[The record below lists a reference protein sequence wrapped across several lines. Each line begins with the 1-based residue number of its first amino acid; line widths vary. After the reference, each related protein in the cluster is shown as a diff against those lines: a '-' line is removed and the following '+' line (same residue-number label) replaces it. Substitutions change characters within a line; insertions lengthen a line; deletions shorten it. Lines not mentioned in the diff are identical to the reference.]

1 MAARTFRLICS
12 FFEYSVVTLSFQP
25 IGMPAVPS
33 AITFSP
39 MQSGDE
45 PRVNALHERVFGPGR
60 FARTAFRLR
69 EKAAPFLSLSLVA
82 EEAGTLIGA
91 VSMSRIAVGDTN
103 GVLLG
108 PLAVLP
114 EKRDVGVGKALL
126 FQAVEA
132 AHRSGEPFVLLV
144 GDLPYYAPAGFEV
157 VPLGTMTMPG
167 PVDPSRLLIAMSSS
181 ANALPAGVVRGSA

>member
-1 MAARTFRLICS
+1 M
-12 FFEYSVVTLSFQP
+12 TLPLQP
-25 IGMPAVPS
+25 VGMPAVPS
-33 AITFSP
+33 TVTFAP
-39 MQSGDE
+39 MQSVDE

-69 EKAAPFLSLSLVA
+69 EKAAPLLALSLVA
-82 EEAGTLIGA
+82 EEADTLIGA
-91 VSMSRIAVGDTN
+91 VSMSRIAVGEVE

-132 AHRSGEPFVLLV
+132 AHQSGEPFVLLV
-144 GDLPYYAPAGFEV
+144 GDLPYYAPAGFAV
-157 VPLGTMTMPG
+157 VPFGTMTMPG
-167 PVDPSRLLIAMSSS
+167 PVDPTRLLIAINRSVD
-181 ANALPAGVVRGSA
+181 ALPTGLPTGAVRGTS

>member
-1 MAARTFRLICS
+1 M
-12 FFEYSVVTLSFQP
+12 TLPLQP
-25 IGMPAVPS
+25 VGMPAVPS
-33 AITFSP
+33 TIAFAS
-39 MQSGDE
+39 MQSVDE
-45 PRVNALHERVFGPGR
+45 PRVSALHERVFGPGR

-69 EKAAPFLSLSLVA
+69 EKAAPLLSLSLVA

-91 VSMSRIAVGDTN
+91 VSMSRITVGDMR

-132 AHRSGEPFVLLV
+132 AHQSGEPFVLLV
-144 GDLPYYAPAGFEV
+144 GDLPYYAPAGFTV
-157 VPLGTMTMPG
+157 VPFGAMTMPG
-167 PVDPSRLLIAMSSS
+167 PVDPSRLLIAMNESVD
-181 ANALPAGVVRGSA
+181 ALPSGAVRGTS

>member
-1 MAARTFRLICS
+1 M
-12 FFEYSVVTLSFQP
+12 TLSFQP

-33 AITFSP
+33 AITFAP

-167 PVDPSRLLIAMSSS
+167 PVDPSRLLIAISSS
-181 ANALPAGVVRGSA
+181 ANALPAGVVRGAA